1 MIDQI
6 QTLLTEDHSIVEN
19 ALITLAVFFML
30 WLVRRLILRMVYQR
44 TDDVDSVYS
53 WRKTTEFVV
62 IVLGI
67 IALFSIWIGGDG
79 MRSASTY
86 LGLLSAGLAIA
97 LQDPLTN
104 IIGWLF
110 ILMRRPFEVGDRIQ
124 IGDVAGDVIDI
135 RYFQISLLEIG
146 NWVDA
151 EQSTGRMMRVP
162 NRFVFNH
169 PVANYTSGI
178 PFIWNEIPVE
188 VTFESDWRAAK
199 TLLEEIAVTY
209 SLQPTEEE
217 VAEIR
222 STAKRSNI
230 RTPRTTPM
238 VYTKVSAS
246 GVVLTLR
253 YLCRPRRR
261 RGSEQQIWE
270 AILELFAS
278 RDDMD
283 FAYPTQ
289 RVFYHPREGKT
300 LLTDHSEV
308 AHPRS
313 HLVEDK

>member
-1 MIDQI
+1 MIEYIRTFIDQDHPFGEN
-6 QTLLTEDHSIVEN
+6 TLLTVV
-19 ALITLAVFFML
+19 VFFVL
-30 WLVRRLILRMVYQR
+30 WLLRRLILRLVYRR
-44 TDDVDSVYS
+44 TDDVDAIYS
-53 WRKTTEFVV
+53 WRKTTEFIV
-62 IVLGI
+62 IIVGV
-67 IALFSIWIGGDG
+67 IALLSIWFGGNG
-79 MRSASTY
+79 MQSASTY
-86 LGLLSAGLAIA
+86 LGLLSAGIAIA

-104 IIGWLF
+104 LIGWLF
-110 ILMRRPFEVGDRIQ
+110 ILARRPFEVGDRIQ

-151 EQSTGRMMRVP
+151 EQSTGRILRVP
-162 NRFVFNH
+162 NRFVFNQ

-178 PFIWNEIPVE
+178 AFIWNEIAVE
-188 VTFESDWRAAK
+188 VTFESDWKAAK
-199 TLLEEIAVTY
+199 TLLEEIATTY
-209 SLQPTEEE
+209 SLQPTEQE
-217 VAEIR
+217 VAEIHD
-222 STAKRSNI
+222 TAKRSNI
-230 RTPRTTPM
+230 RTPRTTPR
-238 VYTKVSAS
+238 VYTKVAAS

-253 YLCRPRRR
+253 YLCRPRQR
-261 RGSEQQIWE
+261 RGSEQEIWE

-313 HLVEDK
+313 HLVEE

>member
-1 MIDQI
+1 MIEQL
-6 QTLLTEDHSIVEN
+6 QTLLSNVLVIKAITTLIGLV
-19 ALITLAVFFML
+19 ALLV
-30 WLVRRLILRMVYQR
+30 VRRLILRVVYQR
-44 TDDVDSVYS
+44 TEDAEAIYT
-53 WRKTTEFVV
+53 WRKTTEFIGMLLGV
-62 IVLGI
+62 IV
-67 IALFSIWIGGDG
+67 IAAIWLEGNG
-79 MRSASTY
+79 MQSASTY
-86 LGLLSAGLAIA
+86 FGLLSAGIAIS

-104 IIGWLF
+104 FIGWIF
-110 ILMRRPFEVGDRIQ
+110 ILARRPFEVGDRVE
-124 IGDVAGDVIDI
+124 IGDIAGDVIDI

-146 NWVDA
+146 KWVDA
-151 EQSTGRMMRVP
+151 EQSTGRIMYLP

-178 PFIWNEIPVE
+178 RFIWNEIPVE

-209 SLQPTEEE
+209 SLQPSEEE

-222 STAKRSNI
+222 RTAKRSNI
-230 RTPRTTPM
+230 RAPRTTPV
-238 VYTKVSAS
+238 VYTKVAAS

-261 RGSEQQIWE
+261 RNSEQQIWE

-289 RVFYHPREGKT
+289 RIFYHPHEGKT
-300 LLTDHSEV
+300 LMDDHSEV

-313 HLVEDK
+313 HLMED